1 MFARSRQAGRA
12 TAFALSIL
20 LWSASVSVASA
31 HDSWLHA
38 IEPVQPDGPVI
49 VGLNSGMGF
58 PALEQAVQAD
68 RLASAS
74 LACPGAPRAAI
85 GPAEESGALRLA
97 VRCAAPGLAVVD
109 VALAPRTLT
118 LSDDQVDH
126 YLEEIAAGAEIR
138 ERWAAQ
144 SGRTPWEETYA
155 KSARLA
161 LVIGDAPD
169 ARAWTEALGRRDE
182 LLPVTPWP
190 AVRAAGGFALRL
202 LADGR
207 PVQGVAI
214 GMRAAGVAQ
223 STFAVTDADG
233 TARFTLGSAG
243 PVLFHSTQLAPAPD
257 GKWHS
262 RFVTLAFEIA
272 PR

>member
-1 MFARSRQAGRA
+1 MFAKSRQADRA

-20 LWSASVSVASA
+20 LWSASASVASA

-38 IEPVQPDGPVI
+38 IEPAQPDGTLI

-58 PALEQAVQAD
+58 PALDQAVQAD
-68 RLASAS
+68 RLADAS

-85 GPAEESGALRLA
+85 DPAAKRGALRLA

-109 VALAPRTLT
+109 VAIAPRTLT
-118 LSDDQVDH
+118 LRDDQVEH
-126 YLEEIAAGAEIR
+126 YLDEIAAGAAIR

-144 SGRTPWEETYA
+144 RGRTPWEETYS

-161 LVIGDAPD
+161 LVLGDARD
-169 ARAWTEALGRRDE
+169 ARTWTEALGRDDE
-182 LLPVTPWP
+182 LLPVTPWS

-214 GMRAAGVAQ
+214 GMRAAGAAQ
-223 STFAVTDADG
+223 SIFAVTDADG
-233 TARFTLGSAG
+233 TARFSLGSAG
-243 PVLFHSTQLAPAPD
+243 PVLFHATQLEPAPD
-257 GKWHS
+257 GKWRS